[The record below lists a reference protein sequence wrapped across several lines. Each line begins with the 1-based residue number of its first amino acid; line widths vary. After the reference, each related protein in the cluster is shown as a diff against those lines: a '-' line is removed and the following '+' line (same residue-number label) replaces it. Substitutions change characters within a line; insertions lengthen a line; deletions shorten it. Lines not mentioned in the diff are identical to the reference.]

1 LPSFRLAKNVL
12 LIDPFWRCFAR
23 FLARLKK
30 LQSFSWRLLRCVSGA
45 GQWGARGAG
54 ALTGGRVAFIFLG
67 GGDPFQHEIFV

>member
-1 LPSFRLAKNVL
+1 LIRFGQNVF

-30 LQSFSWRLLRCVSGA
+30 LQSFCWRLLRCLSSA

-54 ALTGGRVAFIFLG
+54 APTGGRVAPIFLG
-67 GGDPFQHEIFV
+67 GGDPFQPEYFV